1 MNICIIGCGT
11 IGRSLA
17 EYAESEPK
25 IERIFLVDHDME
37 FTRRLAAEFA
47 GAEAVATPLDVIEEA
62 SLFIEAAS
70 GEAVREYGRDIL
82 EHGRDLLIMSIGVL
96 ADSELLADLLEA
108 AEMNHSQI
116 HLASGALGGLDAL
129 NSAAIG
135 KIERVTLTTTKPPG
149 GLRGN
154 EYLKQ
159 IGIDVDTLT
168 TAEKLFDG
176 SALDAIRIFPR
187 NINVAVCL
195 SLVGI
200 GLERTRVKIIVDPYT
215 SRNTHRLLAMGEFGE
230 LECIVKNVPSKLNP
244 KTSNLAAF
252 SAAATLC
259 KILSPIKIGT

>member
-25 IERIFLVDHDME
+25 VEKIFLADHNME
-37 FTRRLAAEFA
+37 LTRRFAGEFS
-47 GAEAVATPLDVIEEA
+47 GAEAVAHPRDVIDETPLF
-62 SLFIEAAS
+62 LEAAS
-70 GEAVREYGRDIL
+70 ADAVREYGSDIL
-82 EHGRDLLIMSIGVL
+82 GQGRDLLIMSVGAL
-96 ADSELLADLLEA
+96 ADRELLADLLMA
-108 AEMNHSQI
+108 AELNHSHI
-116 HLASGALGGLDAL
+116 HLPSGALGGLDAL

-135 KIERVTLTTTKPPG
+135 KVERVTLTTTKPPG

-154 EYLKQ
+154 DHLMEK
-159 IGIDVDTLT
+159 GIDVDRIT
-168 TAEKLFDG
+168 TAEKVFDG
-176 SALDAIRIFPR
+176 SAAEAIKYFPL

-200 GLERTRVKIIVDPYT
+200 GLKQTRVKMIVDPYT

-230 LECIVKNVPSKLNP
+230 LECVVKNVPSKLNP
-244 KTSNLAAF
+244 RTSNLAAF
-252 SAAATLC
+252 SAAATLQ